1 MALHD
6 VSFRAEA
13 GSVVAL
19 VGPTGAGKTTMA
31 LLLARLHDPQ
41 HGAVRID
48 GIDIRDIALDSLRRN
63 IGIVFQESALLHRPI
78 AENIRLGR
86 PDASDAEMMR
96 AAQMAQ
102 AHEFIVNQ
110 PRGYDTIVGE
120 RGSTLSGG
128 ERQRIAIARALLKDP
143 PILILDEATSAL
155 DSVTEE
161 SVKRALSTLMQGRTT
176 FIIAHRLSTV
186 RAADLILVLDHGDMV
201 EEGTH
206 EELVERDGL
215 YARLVHVQARGSMA
229 AGA

>member
-1 MALHD
+1 
-6 VSFRAEA
+6 
-13 GSVVAL
+13 
-19 VGPTGAGKTTMA
+19 

-41 HGAVRID
+41 RGAIRID
-48 GIDIRDIALDSLRRN
+48 GTDLRDIALDSLRAN
-63 IGIVFQESALLHRPI
+63 IGVVFQESALLHRPI
-78 AENIRLGR
+78 SENIRLGR
-86 PDASDAEMMR
+86 ADASDAEVMR

-102 AHEFIVNQ
+102 AHEFIVRQ

-161 SVKRALSTLMQGRTT
+161 SVQRALSTLMQGRTT

-186 RAADLILVLDHGDMV
+186 RAADLILVLDRGSIV
-201 EEGTH
+201 EQGTH
-206 EELVERDGL
+206 DELIDRNGL
-215 YARLVHVQARGSMA
+215 YARLVRVQARVPMA
-229 AGA
+229 APV